1 MKNEIPIMDGIAKI
15 KRCKSSNIWQ
25 FSMWIKKEKKYY
37 RATTGTRN
45 KEQAIEFA
53 ACFNVL
59 PITQKYLQILA
70 TCISKRKTYMLQFYL
85 CQLLNK

>member
-15 KRCKSSNIWQ
+15 KRCKNSNIWQ

-45 KEQAIEFA
+45 KERVKELKANGLTITAI
-53 ACFNVL
+53 ACEMDISRMSVYRVL
-59 PITQKYLQILA
+59 K
-70 TCISKRKTYMLQFYL
+70 
-85 CQLLNK
+85 